1 MDKKDVKILAI
12 VGMCGSGKS
21 TAIDYLTDRKIPK
34 IYFGGV
40 ILKGMAEAGLEDTPE
55 NEKKFRE
62 EIREKEGKDF
72 VVNRV
77 VKEAK
82 DLIAAGQKRI
92 VLDGL
97 YTWTEYKILRQEFPT
112 EMTVIAIVV
121 PKALR
126 RKRLA
131 ERPERPFN
139 AQQAA
144 ERRLCLSL
152 ESTTLCLLP
161 LIRDGR
167 RVILSLLLVPRHE
180 ELFDTQARGI
190 TAILLQASHKSRS
203 VSRISD
209 RLYLGLIKT
218 LIDFPISISR
228 NSTTNARKPI
238 FSYSPFHT
246 FNAMMRNIASAP
258 QVYCF
263 VVH

>member
-144 ERRLCLSL
+144 ERDKTEIENL
-152 ESTTLCLLP
+152 EKGGPIAIADYYVDNSGSIKEFHEKFATLCKE
-161 LIRDGR
+161 IG
-167 RVILSLLLVPRHE
+167 
-180 ELFDTQARGI
+180 F
-190 TAILLQASHKSRS
+190 
-203 VSRISD
+203 
-209 RLYLGLIKT
+209 
-218 LIDFPISISR
+218 ID
-228 NSTTNARKPI
+228 A
-238 FSYSPFHT
+238 
-246 FNAMMRNIASAP
+246 
-258 QVYCF
+258 
-263 VVH
+263 